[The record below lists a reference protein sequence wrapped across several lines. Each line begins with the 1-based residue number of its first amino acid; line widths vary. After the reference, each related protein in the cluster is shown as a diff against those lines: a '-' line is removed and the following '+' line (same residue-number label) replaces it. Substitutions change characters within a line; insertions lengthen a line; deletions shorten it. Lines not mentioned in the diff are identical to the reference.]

1 MAVACHAYAPCTRH
15 AHALYTCLRVHRR
28 LLRRGVRL
36 DGGAGVVGQRESES
50 GAGDKVAPYPWR
62 CRHGVR
68 RSRRHVVIWDSH
80 RTGRHDAGDE
90 ASLFKGAPCGSHRR
104 CGPWQGLPVGS
115 FPCSAGAQT
124 RGRRAHRVGGKTMI
138 LAVFL
143 GSRRRQ
149 FFRPKIVAAGKAQR
163 REKKADFL
171 VVVVL
176 RRVESVRSVRI
187 ESPFA
192 GQMRQAEEVL
202 R

>member
-1 MAVACHAYAPCTRH
+1 
-15 AHALYTCLRVHRR
+15 
-28 LLRRGVRL
+28 
-36 DGGAGVVGQRESES
+36 
-50 GAGDKVAPYPWR
+50 
-62 CRHGVR
+62 
-68 RSRRHVVIWDSH
+68 
-80 RTGRHDAGDE
+80 
-90 ASLFKGAPCGSHRR
+90 
-104 CGPWQGLPVGS
+104 
-115 FPCSAGAQT
+115 
-124 RGRRAHRVGGKTMI
+124 MI